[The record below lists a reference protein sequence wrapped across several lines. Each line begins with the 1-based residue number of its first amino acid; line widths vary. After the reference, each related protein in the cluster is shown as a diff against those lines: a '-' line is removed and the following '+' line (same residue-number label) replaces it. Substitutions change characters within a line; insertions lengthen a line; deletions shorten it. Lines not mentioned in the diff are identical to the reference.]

1 MHAGARSGA
10 TLMAL
15 AEARHL
21 AASYELTIAVPGET
35 NPDGVP
41 IQTCISAA
49 AGACS
54 IDH

>member
-1 MHAGARSGA
+1 MRNG
-10 TLMAL
+10 
-15 AEARHL
+15 
-21 AASYELTIAVPGET
+21 ELTIAVPGET

-54 IDH
+54 INH